1 MEMNK
6 LMTMVGMR
14 KGMLQW
20 RTKQSNMSDLR
31 RARMHPVFWLRSCV
45 DVPLR
50 IDACRKECSKYQQI
64 RSSLSRMNSGTS
76 KTKTFWKMK
85 LGGPTEFPLIFISSD
100 GSHPKNSKS
109 TTPIVGWQAYSS
121 WLAKTQ

>member
-50 IDACRKECSKYQQI
+50 IDACRKEFLENETRRPNRISFD
-64 RSSLSRMNSGTS
+64 LH
-76 KTKTFWKMK
+76 
-85 LGGPTEFPLIFISSD
+85 FI
-100 GSHPKNSKS
+100 
-109 TTPIVGWQAYSS
+109 
-121 WLAKTQ
+121 